1 MLPIT
6 IIGVLMKSYLTRLI
20 KKELVIVVIN
30 KQNLFL
36 LKFHY
41 LASFVTK
48 DQSYPFKIIFKIK
61 QLVETN
67 DSLNHKLGLGY

>member
-30 KQNLFL
+30 KQNLF
-36 LKFHY
+36 F
-41 LASFVTK
+41 A
-48 DQSYPFKIIFKIK
+48 
-61 QLVETN
+61 
-67 DSLNHKLGLGY
+67 